1 LRVSKVISVKV
12 RKICFDKMSCEAK
25 IMLKHNIKLFVEG
38 AQYEVEK
45 KKFDCYLEE
54 ERYLCCSLLA

>member
-1 LRVSKVISVKV
+1 
-12 RKICFDKMSCEAK
+12 MSCEAK
-25 IMLKHNIKLFVEG
+25 IMLKHNIKLFVER